1 MSDDLQ
7 LEAELNSDFVAPDRL
22 FKGERMA
29 PYTEGSRLLCL
40 QVRDDADSSIWFV
53 WSFVY
58 MHLLL
63 AKDRKTAIRL
73 AWDKDAF
80 REKLLEWI
88 SDKNEEDR
96 TAASALVGSILDEAS
111 KSRVEVLPPSG
122 PQAPPTGNV

>member
-1 MSDDLQ
+1 MSAADDLKI
-7 LEAELNSDFVAPDRL
+7 EEELNAAFVAPQRT
-22 FKGERMA
+22 FRGEALA

-63 AKDRKTAIRL
+63 ARDRRAAIRL

-80 REKLLEWI
+80 REQLLDWI
-88 SDKNEEDR
+88 ADKTDQDR
-96 TAASALVGSILDEAS
+96 LAAGELVGSILDEAA
-111 KSRVEVLPPSG
+111 KGRVEVIPTAV
-122 PQAPPTGNV
+122 QAPPGNA